1 MKKIISLGLAS
12 AVCALTA
19 VAASADAAKFVVDG
33 EVENG
38 KTVTVTLVATEDC
51 ESFVGELSVEGFA
64 APKAED
70 FKFSSSFSKYKEDT
84 KKVASIGAVKAGDT
98 ICTVTLTVTAAAG
111 EKASLALNV
120 TDGAAKVDKTEVE
133 VKGAATS
140 DSKTDDSK
148 TDSSASDSKT
158 EDSKADDTKTD
169 DTTNPGTG
177 IALAVVPAVLAA
189 AGVVVAKKRK

>member
-38 KTVTVTLVATEDC
+38 KTVTVSVVATEDVG
-51 ESFVGELSVEGFA
+51 SFSAALAVDGFA
-64 APKAED
+64 EVKESD
-70 FKFSSSFSKYKEDT
+70 VKVSGYGKYSETSKK
-84 KKVASIGAVKAGDT
+84 IGSVGTVKAGDT
-98 ICTVTLTVTAAAG
+98 ICTITLTVTAAAG
-111 EKASLALNV
+111 EKASIAL
-120 TDGAAKVDKTEVE
+120 TDDAGALKIEKAEVE
-133 VKGAATS
+133 VKGAS
-140 DSKTDDSK
+140 ESKPEESKPEESKPEESKPDDKKDDS
-148 TDSSASDSKT
+148 A
-158 EDSKADDTKTD
+158 
-169 DTTNPGTG
+169 NPGTG

>member
-51 ESFVGELSVEGFA
+51 ESFIGELSVEGFA
-64 APKAED
+64 APKADD

-84 KKVASIGAVKAGDT
+84 KNVASIGAVKAGDT

-140 DSKTDDSK
+140 EPSDSK

-158 EDSKADDTKTD
+158 DDSKADGKKD

>member
-64 APKAED
+64 APKADD
-70 FKFSSSFSKYKEDT
+70 FKFSGSFSVYKEDT
-84 KKVASIGAVKAGDT
+84 KKVASFGAVKAGDT

-120 TDGAAKVDKTEVE
+120 IDGAAKVDKTEVE

-140 DSKTDDSK
+140 EPSSDSK
-148 TDSSASDSKT
+148 TDSSASDSKAD
-158 EDSKADDTKTD
+158 DSKADDKKD

>member
-133 VKGAATS
+133 VKGAVTS

-158 EDSKADDTKTD
+158 EDSKADDKKD